1 MRTRSPSYKYKQVL
15 VRRVVCPACNA
26 LKYQKCIGTSG
37 QERRSAHKE
46 RWIAAGVYA
55 ASIVTIKDVI

>member
-15 VRRVVCPACNA
+15 VRRVTCPTCKA
-26 LKYQKCIGTSG
+26 LKYQKCIGASG

-46 RWIAAGVYA
+46 RWIAAGVSA
-55 ASIVTIKDVI
+55 ASVITIKDVI